1 MKLFHGSTVTVKQPS
16 LRFGRA
22 NTDFGKGFYTTT
34 NFEQAARW
42 ARIRRE
48 RSGSDSAIV
57 SIYETDDNLLQRKDL
72 RIMEYHGATE
82 EWLNFVVANRRTA
95 PLHEFDIVLGPVAND
110 NLYATISMYEN
121 GQLSV
126 EAAIVQLKTHVLY
139 NQVSF
144 HTLHALS
151 QIKFVESNIIDID
164 NLF

>member
-1 MKLFHGSTVTVKQPS
+1 MKLYHGSTVSVRRPS

-34 NFEQAARW
+34 DFEQAARW
-42 ARIRRE
+42 ARIRQE
-48 RSGSDSAIV
+48 RAKSGNAIV
-57 SIYETDDNLLQRKDL
+57 SVYKIDDNLLQQNDL
-72 RIMEYHGATE
+72 HVMEYYGATE
-82 EWLNFVVANRRTA
+82 EWLNFVVRNRRKA
-95 PLHEFDIVLGPVAND
+95 PLHDYDIVLGPVAND

-144 HTLHALS
+144 HTKKSLS
-151 QIKFVESNIIDID
+151 NVQYVKSIVVE
-164 NLF
+164 